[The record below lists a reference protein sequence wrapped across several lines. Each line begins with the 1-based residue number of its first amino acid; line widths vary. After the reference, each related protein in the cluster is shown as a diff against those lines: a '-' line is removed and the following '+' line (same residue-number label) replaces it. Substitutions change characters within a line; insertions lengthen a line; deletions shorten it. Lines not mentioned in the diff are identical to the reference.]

1 MAEPGSCFVNA
12 ITAGIEKTPL
22 ESWIARRIAAS
33 EQGFTRKDLQQYQL
47 KALHQTLT
55 WARQHSTFYAHR
67 LADIPDDLPCSLADI
82 GHLPLT
88 SSEDITRHTAEFL
101 CVSQDEISR
110 VVTMHTSGTSGAPKR
125 LFFTEE
131 DQESALE
138 FFAHG
143 VSAMAVPG
151 DRMLI
156 ALPGEREGSV
166 GYQLA
171 RGIAR
176 AGVIPIPHG
185 LSADAVQTLAH
196 MEQEKA
202 TCIIGLPVQ
211 MLTLFS
217 DDSVCARNV
226 LQRLRFIVLCSDHVP
241 ESLVRRLR
249 QRTGCDI
256 FEHYGMTEMG
266 LGGGVDCA
274 AHMGY
279 HLREADLYIEIV
291 HPETG
296 EPLPDGETGEIVFT
310 TLHRTAIPLIRYRT
324 GDLSR
329 FLPGTCDCG
338 TILKRLERVRGRVD
352 GFVSLGRWGHIS
364 INTLDELLFEI
375 PELLDFTATMV
386 QSRPQRLEIR
396 VYAPGVACAQ
406 MAVIVRDA
414 LRTLPVICNACTSGE
429 VELSVISAQEP
440 LSITGAKRK
449 IEVKAEP

>member
-1 MAEPGSCFVNA
+1 VSA
-12 ITAGIEKTPL
+12 IAADIEMTPL
-22 ESWIARRIAAS
+22 ESWIARRLGTSLHELTHEDI
-33 EQGFTRKDLQQYQL
+33 EYYQL
-47 KALHQTLT
+47 KAFQQTVA
-55 WARQHSTFYAHR
+55 WARGHSSFYAQHF
-67 LADIPDDLPCSLADI
+67 ADISDDLPRSLGEI
-82 GHLPLT
+82 SRLPLT
-88 SSEDITRHTAEFL
+88 SSEDVVRNTSGFL
-101 CVSQDEISR
+101 CVSQDDISR

-125 LFFTEE
+125 IFFAES

-143 VSAMAVPG
+143 VAAMAAPG

-171 RGIAR
+171 KGIAR

-185 LSADAVQTLAH
+185 LSTDPAQTLAH
-196 MEQEKA
+196 MEQEEA

-211 MLTLFS
+211 MLALFS
-217 DDSVCARNV
+217 DDSACAVSV
-226 LQRLRFIVLCSDHVP
+226 LRRLRFIVLCSDHVP

-249 QRTGCDI
+249 HRTGCEI

-279 HLREADLYIEIV
+279 HLREADLFFEIV
-291 HPETG
+291 DPTTG

-310 TLHRTAIPLIRYRT
+310 TLHRTAMPLIRYRT

-329 FLPGTCDCG
+329 FMLGTCGCG
-338 TILKRLERVRGRVD
+338 SILKRLDRVRNRVD
-352 GFVSLGRWGHIS
+352 GFVVLGKWGRIS
-364 INTLDELLFEI
+364 ISALDEALFDI
-375 PELLDFTATMV
+375 PGLLDFTA
-386 QSRPQRLEIR
+386 SLGPGWPQRLEIR
-396 VYAPGVACAQ
+396 VYAPGIESAQ
-406 MAVIVRDA
+406 IEATVRDA

-429 VELSVISAQEP
+429 FELSVISAQKSLP
-440 LSITGAKRK
+440 VTGAKRK